1 MPLAYNIIV
10 NTGSLFSDSWKYI
23 NGILHP
29 LLTIFCVIFFYGK
42 GEAFF
47 LVKLRGRR
55 PPLFTRAPGLKV
67 LPQGESIIQRYF
79 SLLLT
84 TLTYHSSPTF
94 TWLFIQISFFFPK
107 NYTTIDLKCGLYTYT
122 AVNCQRECAFVY
134 LIRIFLESHQTTIK
148 KSNNK
153 KKKIKEQRVMAK

>member
-10 NTGSLFSDSWKYI
+10 NTGSIFSDSWKYI

-29 LLTIFCVIFFYGK
+29 LLTIFCVIFFTEKGK
-42 GEAFF
+42 LFF

-94 TWLFIQISFFFPK
+94 TWLFIQISFFFRKIILPSIW
-107 NYTTIDLKCGLYTYT
+107 NVDYI
-122 AVNCQRECAFVY
+122 
-134 LIRIFLESHQTTIK
+134 LIPQLIA
-148 KSNNK
+148 
-153 KKKIKEQRVMAK
+153 KENVHLSTWFGFS